1 MNVDLRLT
9 VKLVYFTT
17 NGEHPLTTHV
27 EFFPPDTITVS
38 RLKKYTWD
46 QINEFCVQL
55 GYIPYSWE
63 IINIYR
69 GPTPLLS
76 SVSTRLSHV

>member
-1 MNVDLRLT
+1 MNADIRLT
-9 VKLVYFTT
+9 VKLVFFTT
-17 NGEHPLTTHV
+17 NGEHPQTTHI
-27 EFFPPDTITVS
+27 EIYPPDNITFG

-69 GPTPLLS
+69 GPTSLLS
-76 SVSTRLSHV
+76 SVSTRLSPA

>member
-1 MNVDLRLT
+1 MNSDTRLT

-17 NGEHPLTTHV
+17 NGEYPQTTHI
-27 EFFPPDTITVS
+27 EIYPPDNITFD

-69 GPTPLLS
+69 GRTSLLS
-76 SVSTRLSHV
+76 AVSTRLSPA